1 MNLGIK
7 DRELLEWAFELAMDA
22 VELELDVSEKGKSD
36 INKRAER
43 ELKELKD
50 LLIKLKKQ

>member
-36 INKRAER
+36 IDKRAER